1 MSEVPYCLLLCS
13 QGSNR
18 QFSVRNEIIFKGGY
32 IKYMELKIVDCLSS
46 YYFIFC
52 FQIGEAKAPSPPPR
66 GGAPPFVRAIFLGTC
81 KQASWSNTTCSCIL
95 ERVSLNSVALLVSPS
110 FRADIFCS
118 HQNSLIKSNLF
129 LRQSLNIDLVIAKR
143 KQRRIIFDTEMKS
156 AYDGP
161 PL

>member
-1 MSEVPYCLLLCS
+1 MPYCLLLCS

-52 FQIGEAKAPSPPPR
+52 LQIGEAKAPPPPPGPR
-66 GGAPPFVRAIFLGTC
+66 APSFVRAIFLGTC
-81 KQASWSNTTCSCIL
+81 KQGSLSNTTCSCIL
-95 ERVSLNSVALLVSPS
+95 ERISLYSVALLISPS

-118 HQNSLIKSNLF
+118 HQNILIKSNIF

-143 KQRRIIFDTEMKS
+143 KQRRIIFGTEMKS